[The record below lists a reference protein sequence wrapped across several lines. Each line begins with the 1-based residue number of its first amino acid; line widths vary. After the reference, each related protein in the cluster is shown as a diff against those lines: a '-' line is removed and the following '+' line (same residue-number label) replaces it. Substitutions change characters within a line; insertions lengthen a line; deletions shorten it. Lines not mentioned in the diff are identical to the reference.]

1 MLLTIYWYAQANN
14 KYVKDYDKNKKSSY
28 LKYLDLINY
37 MERQY
42 GKSYLQ
48 VILSRLETNL
58 NLIKISWKTT
68 MKVVV

>member
-48 VILSRLETNL
+48 VILSWLETNL